1 MERELQAIRSYLEA
15 SHERHLARLQ
25 TWLKQPSVSVDGLG
39 GTECAALLVDLLR
52 DAGFPEAE
60 VVRTPG
66 IPGVWAAYDAGR
78 PLTLVTYGMLDVR
91 RADSKEWR
99 APPFAAEVLDHPH
112 FPKVLIAR
120 GARSVKGPL
129 GVWLNAVEACR
140 AVLGAPPVNL
150 LLLAEGDEILGS
162 PHYRAMVGRYRERLA
177 TGDAC
182 WSPGA
187 SQDAD
192 GLAHLTLGYK
202 GLIYLA
208 VRASGHRWG
217 RGPQDAPIHGMAGSV
232 VDSPAWRLVQA
243 LSTLTMRDGSP
254 VLADG
259 FEGDAEAPTSEEA
272 TEMDA
277 VRRRFA
283 GRPWQQ
289 VLPGVQ
295 GATTPAIGDAAEDEI
310 YRRYFFGSS
319 VNLNGLRSG
328 YLGPGTTSLTLPHVA
343 EAFLDIRVPRVWDV
357 RRVLDAV
364 RARLDRPS
372 KAPHLRQA
380 LRRSRQGHLP
390 SESHQ
395 PAERRRLRVRL
406 QRSLTLPHHGGN
418 AKALPRALRRQKSG
432 AQEPDQG
439 KQNPRAAVLNF
450 RENPLLGQPGNLH
463 LKQQIPVK
471 KPRKGHK
478 HGLTG
483 NQRGAK
489 PTHLRPR
496 VRNKRTQSVSWNC
509 SNHSAFFVVLLQLYL
524 EADISHR

>member
-25 TWLKQPSVSVDGLG
+25 TWLRQPSVSVDGLG

-52 DAGFPEAE
+52 DTGFPEAE

-328 YLGPGTTSLTLPHVA
+328 YLGPGTTSFTLPHVA

-364 RARLDRPS
+364 RARLDR
-372 KAPHLRQA
+372 AGFGDVEL
-380 LRRSRQGHLP
+380 
-390 SESHQ
+390 E
-395 PAERRRLRVRL
+395 V
-406 QRSLTLPHHGGN
+406 
-418 AKALPRALRRQKSG
+418 
-432 AQEPDQG
+432 
-439 KQNPRAAVLNF
+439 F
-450 RENPLLGQPGNLH
+450 
-463 LKQQIPVK
+463 
-471 KPRKGHK
+471 
-478 HGLTG
+478 
-483 NQRGAK
+483 
-489 PTHLRPR
+489 
-496 VRNKRTQSVSWNC
+496 
-509 SNHSAFFVVLLQLYL
+509 SAFNGFRLSRDATIACAAEKLFAAHDVEVVWWPMTGGGGPWSIFSEEFEMPVLRDVGLGHGRAGATDEYL
-524 EADISHR
+524 VVEGRGKVAGLVEMALSHVEVMLRLAQTAGRKRQ